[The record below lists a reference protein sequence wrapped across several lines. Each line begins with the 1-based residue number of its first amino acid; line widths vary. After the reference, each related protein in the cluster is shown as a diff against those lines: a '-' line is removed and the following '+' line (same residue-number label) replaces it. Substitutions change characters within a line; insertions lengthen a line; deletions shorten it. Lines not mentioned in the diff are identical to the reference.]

1 MKKIF
6 KNKTFLFT
14 ISALLWSLVI
24 FAQDDPGLPIDSD
37 PGAPAAPIDD
47 WVPFMIVVG
56 IVLMSYYVRKMRH
69 LED

>member
-14 ISALLWSLVI
+14 ISALLWSLII
-24 FAQDDPGLPIDSD
+24 FAQDPGLPAED
-37 PGAPAAPIDD
+37 PGAPAAPIDN

-56 IVLMSYYVRKMRH
+56 IVLLCYYTRKMKQIKN
-69 LED
+69 